1 MENRRKISIITFK
14 NNDQTNNSKDMIG
27 KHPEIKTLE
36 LHKLDVLTDEER
48 EEKKNYLTIMEDN
61 LNLLRQEL

>member
-1 MENRRKISIITFK
+1 
-14 NNDQTNNSKDMIG
+14 MIG
-27 KHPEIKTLE
+27 KHSEIKTLE

-48 EEKKNYLTIMEDN
+48 DEKKDYLTIMEDN